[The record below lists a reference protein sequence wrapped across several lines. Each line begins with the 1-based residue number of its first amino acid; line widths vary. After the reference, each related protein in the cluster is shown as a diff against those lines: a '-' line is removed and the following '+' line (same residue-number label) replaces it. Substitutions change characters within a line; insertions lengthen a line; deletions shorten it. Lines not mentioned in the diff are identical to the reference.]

1 MRQKVIAGNWKMNKT
16 NPEAKKL
23 VADLKKKFP
32 GKLKTKVILIP
43 PALSVSQV
51 VENVKEISWGVGVQ
65 NIFWEL
71 SGAYTGEISGD
82 MVKGVGAEYVLVGHS
97 ERRAIFHEHD
107 VAVNRKLRIA
117 LKSELQPILCV
128 GETLEE
134 REKKLTKEVV
144 GNHIEI
150 AFRKIGLEHAKKII
164 IAYEPVWAIGTGK
177 TSTPAQAQEV
187 HLFIRDLMS
196 TLYGKNMADAISILY
211 GGSVKPEN
219 ADELLKQ
226 NDIDGALVGGACL
239 KVDSFAGII
248 NSAEKLA

>member
-1 MRQKVIAGNWKMNKT
+1 MRKKVIAGNWKMNKT

-23 VADLKKKFP
+23 VADLKKKLP
-32 GKLKTKVILIP
+32 GTLKTKVIFIP

-51 VENVKEISWGVGVQ
+51 VEDVKENSWGVGVQ

-177 TSTPAQAQEV
+177 TATPAQAQEV